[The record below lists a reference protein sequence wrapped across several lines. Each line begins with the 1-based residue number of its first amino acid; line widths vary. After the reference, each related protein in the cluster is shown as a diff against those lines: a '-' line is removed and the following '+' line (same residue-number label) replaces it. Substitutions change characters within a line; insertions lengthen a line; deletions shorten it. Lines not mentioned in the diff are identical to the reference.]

1 MLRSGFAFVAI
12 ATALAGTAANA
23 AMPTHVGQCVT
34 TTISEMSSRLEGDPS
49 SGSAVVYANDASQVS
64 YDVEPAVRGWRAGDR
79 VTMCLVKLPTGCPPG
94 DTRGSVYKVTN
105 PRAGT
110 SWTEADSA
118 HSCGGA

>member
-1 MLRSGFAFVAI
+1 MLKSTITVVAI
-12 ATALAGTAANA
+12 ASALTATAANA
-23 AMPTHVGQCVT
+23 AMPTRVGQCVT
-34 TTISEMSSRLEGDPS
+34 TTISQMSSRLEGDPS

-64 YDVEPAVRGWRAGDR
+64 YDVEPSVRGWRAGDR
-79 VTMCLVKLPTGCPPG
+79 VTMCLVSLPTNCPPG